1 MIFKQKKSYF
11 NFSTLFTLVMHLLYL
26 YYLDNYLNATQQNSS
41 PFTVIRTTTG
51 LMSSIK
57 RTICYKFLKQ
67 N

>member
-1 MIFKQKKSYF
+1 
-11 NFSTLFTLVMHLLYL
+11 MHLLYL